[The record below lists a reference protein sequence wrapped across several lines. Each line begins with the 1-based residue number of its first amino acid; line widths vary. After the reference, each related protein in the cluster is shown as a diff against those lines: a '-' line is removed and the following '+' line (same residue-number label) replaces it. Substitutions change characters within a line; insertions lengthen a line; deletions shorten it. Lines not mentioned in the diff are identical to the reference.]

1 MSFASKIEKKKNK
14 QTNKSVQETDKKLN
28 INQQLIYVISGNKL
42 IQKKNQIIYH
52 KYLIQCTSFSTIYDS
67 FAGLIFFLMFYL
79 TLTTIPF
86 YYSKERFHSSR
97 DTMNY
102 T

>member
-1 MSFASKIEKKKNK
+1 MSFASKIEKKENK

-42 IQKKNQIIYH
+42 IKKNKKNYH
-52 KYLIQCTSFSTIYDS
+52 KYLIQCASFSTIYDS

-79 TLTTIPF
+79 TL
-86 YYSKERFHSSR
+86 
-97 DTMNY
+97 DNY
-102 T
+102 PILLL